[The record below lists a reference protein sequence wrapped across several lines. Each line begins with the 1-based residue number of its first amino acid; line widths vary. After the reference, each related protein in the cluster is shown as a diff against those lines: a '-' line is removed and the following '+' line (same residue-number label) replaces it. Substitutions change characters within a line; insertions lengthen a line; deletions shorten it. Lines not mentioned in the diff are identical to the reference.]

1 MRPPEKDAAY
11 WLVAVTS
18 PVAIVLAW
26 DGLSRFGVID
36 PLLLPAPGA
45 IATALKD
52 VIVDGYAGVG
62 VLTHVGVSLYRVA
75 AAFLAAVVVGVVI
88 GLLRGVSPKVDA
100 AFLVP
105 FEIVRPIPPLAFIS
119 LFILWFGIGEVSK
132 ILIIFYSS
140 MLIIA
145 LNAQAGVAACPP
157 DKVRAAR
164 SLGASPWRTFSQVI
178 LPAALPQTMVGLRV
192 ALATAL
198 SILVA
203 AELLGGDRGLGFVIS
218 DASTFFKTNDVFVGI
233 ILIGAIGL
241 LSDRALAWIGR
252 RYVHWEGR
260 S

>member
-1 MRPPEKDAAY
+1 MRPRDRDAAY
-11 WLVAVTS
+11 WLVALAS
-18 PVAIVLAW
+18 PAALVLLW
-26 DGLSRFGVID
+26 DALSRFGLVD
-36 PLLLPAPGA
+36 PLLLPPPGA
-45 IATALKD
+45 IAAALRD

-62 VLTHVGVSLYRVA
+62 VLTHMGVSLYRVA
-75 AAFLAAVVVGVVI
+75 AAFLAAVVVGVTI
-88 GLLRGVSPKVDA
+88 GLLRGVHSKVDA
-100 AFLVP
+100 AFLIP
-105 FEIVRPIPPLAFIS
+105 FEVVRPIPPLAFIS

-132 ILIIFYSS
+132 ILIIFYSA
-140 MLIIA
+140 MLIVA
-145 LNAQAGVAACPP
+145 LNAQAGVAACPQ
-157 DKVRAAR
+157 DKIRAAR
-164 SLGASPWRTFSQVI
+164 SLGASRWQAFWRVI

-233 ILIGAIGL
+233 ILIGAIGFL
-241 LSDRALAWIGR
+241 ADRGLAWLGR